1 MERTKSKIILIG
13 YRATG
18 KTSAGRALA
27 ERLGFDFIDTDHE
40 IEKKQGQ
47 TIQEMVSKYG
57 WDYFRRVEKEYL
69 LTLCG
74 RGNLVV
80 APGGGAILHGEIW
93 RELKEVS
100 LVVWLRADVETICR
114 RLGRDAC
121 SASQRPA
128 LTDSTMLAEVE
139 AVLGERTPL
148 YDRGSHYTVDATKP
162 LAEVVDEIGRLW
174 SSFGKN

>member
-1 MERTKSKIILIG
+1 MQTTKSKIILTG

-18 KTSAGRALA
+18 KTSVGRAVA
-27 ERLGFDFIDTDHE
+27 ERLGFDFLDTDNE

-47 TIQEMVSKYG
+47 TIQEMVSRYG
-57 WDYFRRVEKEYL
+57 WDFFRRAEKDCL
-69 LTLCG
+69 ATLC
-74 RGNLVV
+74 RRSNLVV

-93 RELKEVS
+93 RALKEVS

-114 RLGRDAC
+114 RLGRDGC

-139 AVLGERTPL
+139 TVLGQRTPL
-148 YDRGSHYTVDATKP
+148 YERGSHYTVDASRP
-162 LAEVVDEIGRLW
+162 LAEVVDEICRLW
-174 SSFGKN
+174 TAFQKD